1 MATKSQRLLI
11 PSAGLASDT
20 ADPSSVHSA
29 FQRLPNANPVGEMI
43 RIQVHTLHKVAS
55 NPQSDGTAGKE
66 AAQRR
71 ENLTSKFF
79 FFFPNSVVCGE
90 TKRKR
95 KSRHRRFSKSDFSG
109 KQRKHLSEQSAERA
123 RRGFRQFTP
132 WQGPAITSPDLIFR
146 DTACIVF

>member
-79 FFFPNSVVCGE
+79 FFLSKFSCLWGDQKKEKEQAQALQQVRLLRE
-90 TKRKR
+90 TKEAFVR
-95 KSRHRRFSKSDFSG
+95 
-109 KQRKHLSEQSAERA
+109 AERRASPQRIQAVHTLA
-123 RRGFRQFTP
+123 RP
-132 WQGPAITSPDLIFR
+132 CHHKP
-146 DTACIVF
+146 